1 MDQAQVAACI
11 HRFPQLF
18 SLNVEANLAPKWRYL
33 VDYIHTPVHA
43 VATVC
48 SYPGYFSLSL
58 TNRWGARR
66 GGGSVGGEGAQR
78 AAPLPLCQHRAC
90 WRGSSMPPKQLLTP
104 GSSPPRPSL
113 LPTPACLPRRAGW
126 CPATATFCRR
136 MRRGTPT
143 AAARHWKC
151 PSL

>member
-1 MDQAQVAACI
+1 VLHYKIESMQERIAFLASIGLDQAQVAACI

-58 TNRWGARR
+58 TNRWEPPWGATAGVE
-66 GGGSVGGEGAQR
+66 GGMASNNGCTVPAASIVPPVPAGA
-78 AAPLPLCQHRAC
+78 AA
-90 WRGSSMPPKQLLTP
+90 
-104 GSSPPRPSL
+104 
-113 LPTPACLPRRAGW
+113 ACL
-126 CPATATFCRR
+126 
-136 MRRGTPT
+136 
-143 AAARHWKC
+143 
-151 PSL
+151 